1 METPESIRLSL
12 QPGEWVTS
20 LNFHIPIGPN
30 SRKFLRFHFQN
41 QTFQFRA
48 LPFGLSTAPMEFTIL
63 VKEVKLMAQA
73 RNIRMHQYLDD
84 WFIRAKDRDTCFQ
97 DTQTL
102 LALCQELGWV
112 VNLRKS
118 ELDPKQVFNFVGYQ
132 YDLVQGV
139 VSTTPERWEALN
151 SKINSLLE
159 RTSCSVRE
167 LMSLIGLLTSTEKQ
181 VTLGRLH
188 MRPIQWHLKTHWH
201 IPESL
206 EKIIPIPQSLHPHLL
221 WWLKEENVLS
231 GQHLHP
237 LHHAVQIFTD
247 ASNEGWGA
255 HLGDYTARGIW
266 SLLESKLHINFLEL
280 KAVSLALK
288 AFEPLCRG
296 QVVLVATDNTTV
308 VAYINKEGGMHSGSL
323 CALLWRLLSWC
334 SLRKVF
340 LRARH
345 IPGRLNVIAEK
356 LSRQRQV
363 IQTEWSLH
371 PEVFNQICLRWHLPK
386 LDLFATRYNCK
397 LPQFVSPVPDP
408 KAWAV
413 DALSLSW
420 DNLDL
425 YAFPPVPLLTN
436 ILTQALSRHYRRMII
451 VAPGWPNM
459 PWFWDLVEMSSQILM
474 CLPNRPDLLTQ
485 PFNGSLH
492 RDLQNLNLHACLLE
506 PRISGNKGS
515 LTKWQR
521 ELKLLKDGLPD
532 LSMKQSGPF
541 LFNGARRIRWTSI
554 HHL

>member
-1 METPESIRLSL
+1 MC
-12 QPGEWVTS
+12 GKCV
-20 LNFHIPIGPN
+20 
-30 SRKFLRFHFQN
+30 
-41 QTFQFRA
+41 
-48 LPFGLSTAPMEFTIL
+48 
-63 VKEVKLMAQA
+63 
-73 RNIRMHQYLDD
+73 
-84 WFIRAKDRDTCFQ
+84 
-97 DTQTL
+97 
-102 LALCQELGWV
+102 CQESKCKLHKCCNSCTFCVFEWATTKERCKSQCKF
-112 VNLRKS
+112 RKWPNKACERCFFCKS
-118 ELDPKQVFNFVGYQ
+118 
-132 YDLVQGV
+132 
-139 VSTTPERWEALN
+139 VSFCPSCDKCTQCCRRSGRWDALN

-159 RTSCSVRE
+159 RTSCSVRD

-181 VTLGRLH
+181 VTLGPLH

-255 HLGDYTARGIW
+255 HLGNYTARGIW
-266 SLLESKLHINFLEL
+266 SLPESKLHINFLEL
-280 KAVSLALK
+280 KAVLLALK
-288 AFEPLCRG
+288 ALEPLCCG

-308 VAYINKEGGMHSGSL
+308 VPYINKEGGMRSGSL

-334 SLRKVF
+334 SLREVC

-345 IPGRLNVIAEK
+345 IPGRLNVIADK
-356 LSRQRQV
+356 LSCHRQV

-413 DALSLSW
+413 DALSLYW

-436 ILTQALSRHYRRMII
+436 ILTKALSHHYRRMII
-451 VAPGWPNM
+451 VALGWPNM
-459 PWFWDLVEMSSQILM
+459 PWFWDLVEMSSQIPM

-485 PFNGSLH
+485 PFNCSLH
-492 RDLQNLNLHACLLE
+492 RDLQNLNLHAWLLE

-532 LSMKQSGPF
+532 LSTKQSGPF
-541 LFNGARRIRWTSI
+541 LFDGARRIRWTSI
-554 HHL
+554 HL